1 MIRLHILNA
10 FQENLFGRIQ
20 RDTGTTRVSELGI
33 VTRSSE
39 LEFKGL
45 ANTIRKPPLLRQLL
59 VVIGDV
65 DGVRSR
71 KVFAT
76 SRSGATVWYFKSIV
90 VVEGAIESSDTRRVA
105 VFFVEWDIE

>member
-1 MIRLHILNA
+1 
-10 FQENLFGRIQ
+10 
-20 RDTGTTRVSELGI
+20 
-33 VTRSSE
+33 VTRM
-39 LEFKGL
+39 
-45 ANTIRKPPLLRQLL
+45 
-59 VVIGDV
+59 V
-65 DGVRSR
+65 DEMRPRARVGMPQDARSR